1 MEIQSV
7 VNLLAMIVIPI
18 YVVAATLFVIRVVK
32 GPTVPDMVLA
42 ISCLSYDLCVL
53 MCLFAVYIR
62 SSFLVL
68 GALCLALWAYILDI
82 SVAKYLEGRELGE

>member
-1 MEIQSV
+1 MEVHSLI
-7 VNLLAMIVIPI
+7 NTIAMVVIPI
-18 YVVAATLFVIRVVK
+18 YAVAALLFVIRVLK
-32 GPTVPDMVLA
+32 GPTIPDMVLA

-53 MCLFAVYIR
+53 MCFLAIYIG
-62 SSFLVL
+62 SSLLVL